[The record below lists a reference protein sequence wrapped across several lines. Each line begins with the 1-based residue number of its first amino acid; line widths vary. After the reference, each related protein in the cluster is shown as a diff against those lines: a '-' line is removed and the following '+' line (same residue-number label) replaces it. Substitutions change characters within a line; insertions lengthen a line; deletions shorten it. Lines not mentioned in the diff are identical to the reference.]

1 VPPRF
6 PGFPPEA
13 FILLRDLKA
22 NNNRDWFQPR
32 KSAFEELVKAP
43 MEELVEAV
51 NANLVGFAP
60 DHVTEPKKAIYR
72 IYRDTRFSSDKT
84 PYKTHI
90 GANFP
95 RRGLSKH
102 GGGSY
107 YFHVSPDEVL
117 LACGAYMPGKEELL
131 AIRTYIAE
139 NHTGLVRILRKKR
152 IRELMGEIQGEKLA
166 RPPKGFPKD
175 HPADELLRAK
185 QWYFYTTLDPSIAVT
200 KDLLPALTTR
210 FRVMREFVDFLS
222 AALLAHRKAD
232 APAAFFATGAGPKR
246 R

>member
-1 VPPRF
+1 MPPRF

-13 FILLRDLKA
+13 FTFLRDLEA
-22 NNNRDWFQPR
+22 NNSRDWFQPR
-32 KSAFEELVKAP
+32 KSAFEKLVKGP

-51 NANLVGFAP
+51 NASLAAFAP
-60 DHVTEPKKAIYR
+60 EHVTDPKKAVYR

-95 RRGLSKH
+95 RRGVSKH

-107 YFHVSPDEVL
+107 YFHVSPKEVL

-131 AIRTYIAE
+131 AIRTHIAA
-139 NHTGLVRILRKKR
+139 NHAELARILRKKR
-152 IRELMGEIQGEKLA
+152 IRELMGEIQGEALS

-175 HPADELLRAK
+175 HPADALLRAK
-185 QWYFYTTLDPSIAVT
+185 QWYFYTTLEPSIATT
-200 KDLLPALTTR
+200 KDLYPALTTR
-210 FRVMREFVDFLS
+210 FRAMQEFVDFLN
-222 AALLAHRKAD
+222 AALLARMKRDHPD
-232 APAAFFATGAGPKR
+232 PATFFAR
-246 R
+246 S